1 AAGSGGEASVRLFCD
16 GDVAG
21 NGAIGVLV
29 GGEGVLGTV
38 VSQGCR
44 PVGPSMAVTKAEG
57 NLLLELAG
65 VSAYAK
71 LEELVEAL
79 SEEDRELAASGLHIG
94 VAMDE
99 YADRHEQGDFLVRS
113 LEG

>member
-1 AAGSGGEASVRLFCD
+1 
-16 GDVAG
+16 
-21 NGAIGVLV
+21 
-29 GGEGVLGTV
+29 GEGVLGTV

-79 SEEDRELAASGLHIG
+79 SEEDRELAAAGLHIG

-99 YADRHEQGDFLVRS
+99 YVDHHEQGDFLIRS
-113 LEG
+113 LEGADPELGALTIGDMVEVGQTVRFQV